1 MIVILSNR
9 MQPTQKLTMC
19 VASDFVVGAVLGS
32 ALISSPHVIY
42 YASETRND
50 AQLNYLTTEKEL
62 FPIVFALDKFW
73 SNLLGLKVII

>member
-1 MIVILSNR
+1 
-9 MQPTQKLTMC
+9 MC

-62 FPIVFALDKFW
+62 FPIVFALDKF
-73 SNLLGLKVII
+73 